1 MTSST
6 CSFVVMVVLL
16 ASLGIYRER
25 GGQPKAQRLGSILFT
40 LDEWDSPHGRNDHY
54 WRIRTNIWRMNS
66 DGSDARPLTHINAYG
81 CGSDSAAWSPDG
93 THIAFNSNCISQD
106 VSPKF
111 HNTATWRNVWVINE
125 DGSHP
130 IPLMKVDK
138 ATVNSGPAWS
148 PDSGKIAF
156 SSSRSLDEN
165 STTLGSENIWVV
177 NSDGSG
183 AVPLTNAGR
192 STRIWHGGIAWSPD
206 GSKLA
211 FVSDRALDGSA
222 APNLNEASNV
232 WVVNADGS
240 GLKPLTRFTD
250 AKTPISVRVW
260 SADSNKVAFITDMID
275 NPEPT
280 APRNVWVVNV
290 DGSSL
295 KQVTTLKEK
304 FAYAP
309 WRWPWSPD
317 GSKLTVTVK
326 GNIWEMNSDGSG
338 ARPLMDVHEKWATS
352 SPVWSPDGTQI
363 AFAYTEYVESPKG
376 GRKTLT
382 NLWVTNANN
391 ASGAIQLTHC
401 SQQCGIGLIAWRP

>member
-1 MTSST
+1 VT
-6 CSFVVMVVLL
+6 VVVW

-40 LDEWDSPHGRNDHY
+40 LDEWDSRHGLNDHY
-54 WRIRTNIWRMNS
+54 PRMRTNIWRMNS

-81 CGSDSAAWSPDG
+81 CHSDTAAWSPDG

-106 VSPKF
+106 VPPDTKSY
-111 HNTATWRNVWVINE
+111 NIATWSNVWVMNE

-138 ATVNSGPAWS
+138 ARVNSGPAWS
-148 PDSGKIAF
+148 PDSRKIAF
-156 SSSRSLDEN
+156 DSMQDEN
-165 STTLGSENIWVV
+165 NTTVGSDIWVV

-183 AVPLTNAGR
+183 AVPLTNG
-192 STRIWHGGIAWSPD
+192 TRPAWSPD

-211 FVSDRALDGSA
+211 FISNRTLDGSI

-240 GLKPLTRFTD
+240 GLKPLTRFTE
-250 AKTPISVRVW
+250 AKKPISVRVW
-260 SADSNKVAFITDMID
+260 SADSNKVAFAFITDLID
-275 NPEPT
+275 NPEPA

-309 WRWPWSPD
+309 QGWPWSPD

-338 ARPLMDVHEKWATS
+338 ARPPMDVHETWATS

-363 AFAYTEYVESPKG
+363 AFLYNEDPGPTKG
-376 GRKTLT
+376 HNFLT
-382 NLWVTNANN
+382 NIWVTNQNN
-391 ASGAIQLTHC
+391 ANGFGAVQLTHC
-401 SQQCGIGLIAWRP
+401 SQRCAIGLIAWRP